1 MNRPDAFTRS
11 GAAAFLALLLCVG
24 GASNAQT
31 LAVSVEEEPARGEG
45 IRTFTPVFEQ
55 IVSFVHP
62 VEFRLVFED
71 VAGSDYTQ
79 QHAPQGETAHDWSQL
94 ITLSGHKGIATRQ
107 PLTPGAFAQQIATG
121 IQRSCPQT
129 FAARP
134 LGNLKISGH
143 DAFIALVGCGTVAS
157 GVPRS
162 ETLLLVTIKGAADF
176 FSIQWAERAAAVTQ
190 PPVLD
195 EEKWRARFRRLGP
208 IWICNKVPGES
219 PPFVSCVDPG

>member
-1 MNRPDAFTRS
+1 MNRADAYTRF
-11 GAAAFLALLLCVG
+11 GEVAASLALLLCFG
-24 GASNAQT
+24 GAGNAQT
-31 LAVSVEEEPARGEG
+31 LAVSVEEEPVRGEG
-45 IRTFTPVFEQ
+45 IRTFTPVFDQ

-71 VAGSDYTQ
+71 VAGPEYIQ
-79 QHAPQGETAHDWSQL
+79 QHAPKGETVHDWSEL
-94 ITLSGHKGIATRQ
+94 ITLNGHKGIATRE
-107 PLTPGAFAQQIATG
+107 LTPGAFAQQVATG

-143 DAFIALVGCGTVAS
+143 DAFIALVGCGTVTSAT
-157 GVPRS
+157 PRS
-162 ETLLLVTIKGAADF
+162 ETMLLVTMKGAADF
-176 FSIQWAERAAAVTQ
+176 FSIQWAERAAAVAQ